1 MHLKRL
7 EWPVLS
13 IDICEYLCSEILYLW
28 YWALEKS
35 QKAALFLFHVTDTDF
50 MIKQSWKSF
59 LERYLKIEV
68 LQIAALNLAVHKNAH
83 GMTSSRNC
91 FPISNRAN
99 ERRRGDPGKRKLS
112 RLRMIGPIGSK
123 TRMFVPIRNWIY
135 RLR

>member
-1 MHLKRL
+1 MLIIFIFVVLDTEKAEEPHCFYFVRL
-7 EWPVLS
+7 
-13 IDICEYLCSEILYLW
+13 ILI
-28 YWALEKS
+28 S
-35 QKAALFLFHVTDTDF
+35 GF
-50 MIKQSWKSF
+50 KQSWKSF

-68 LQIAALNLAVHKNAH
+68 LQIAASNLAFHKNAH